1 MPRSIRAVCALAV
14 FSIIGAVVFAQPVSR
29 IKGRVVT
36 EKGAPVK
43 NADVRAEAFFGYA
56 AGSFGGQRIFTTTT
70 NEKGE
75 WTIIGVKSGIWL
87 FTVSSPG
94 RIPET
99 VALPIQM
106 LVTVS
111 SGASGLLLPWQLILK
126 PELVPDSAYGSVLA
140 TANQA
145 AHDTPDRVRTMM
157 SAVPDD
163 VDGDWL
169 GGAGRIVLT
178 VSEPGLAIQLFKRA
192 LERDPSS
199 YRAALGI
206 ASSALLLRDFDT
218 ASRAFAAARDRT
230 HDKDEQRFISAAL
243 DDLRNVKV
251 SNK

>member
-1 MPRSIRAVCALAV
+1 MSKYIPAVVALALFCLLGTTLV
-14 FSIIGAVVFAQPVSR
+14 AQPVSR
-29 IKGRVVT
+29 LKGRVVT
-36 EKGAPVK
+36 EGGVPIK
-43 NADVRAEAFFGYA
+43 NADIRAEAFFGYA
-56 AGSFGGQRIFTTTT
+56 AGAFGGQRIFTATT
-70 NEKGE
+70 NDKGE

-87 FTVSSPG
+87 FTVAAPG
-94 RIPET
+94 RVPET

-126 PELVPDSAYGSVLA
+126 PALVPDSTYGNVLA

-145 AHDTPDRVRTMM
+145 AHDTPERVRTMM

-163 VDGDWL
+163 ADGDFL

-178 VSEPGLAIQLFKRA
+178 VGEPGLAIQLFKRA

-206 ASSALLLRDFDT
+206 ASAALLLRDFDT

-230 HDKDEQRFISAAL
+230 HDKDEQKFISAAL

>member
-1 MPRSIRAVCALAV
+1 MSKSIPAVVALALWCV
-14 FSIIGAVVFAQPVSR
+14 LGSILVAQPVSR
-29 IKGRVVT
+29 LKGRVVT
-36 EKGAPVK
+36 EKGEPIK

-56 AGSFGGQRIFTTTT
+56 AGAFGGQRIFTTTT
-70 NEKGE
+70 NDKGE
-75 WTIIGVKSGIWL
+75 WTVIGVKSGIWL

-126 PELVPDSAYGSVLA
+126 PALVPDTAYGNVLA

-145 AHDTPDRVRTMM
+145 AHDTPGRVTSMM

-163 VDGDWL
+163 ADGDWL

-178 VSEPGLAIQLFKRA
+178 VGEPGLAIQLFKRA

-206 ASSALLLRDFDT
+206 ASAAVLLRDFDT

-230 HDKDEQRFISAAL
+230 HDKDEQKFISAAL

>member
-1 MPRSIRAVCALAV
+1 MSKSILGVALMLCCLLGSV
-14 FSIIGAVVFAQPVSR
+14 LIAQPVSR
-29 IKGRVVT
+29 LKGRVVT
-36 EKGAPVK
+36 EKGEPIK

-56 AGSFGGQRIFTTTT
+56 AGAFGGQRIFTTTT

-75 WTIIGVKSGIWL
+75 WTIIGLKSGVWL
-87 FTVSSPG
+87 FSVSSIG
-94 RIPET
+94 RIAET
-99 VALPIQM
+99 VALPVQM

-126 PELVPDSAYGSVLA
+126 PALVPDSAYGGVLS
-140 TANQA
+140 TASQA
-145 AHDTPDRVRTMM
+145 AHDAPEKVRTMM
-157 SAVPDD
+157 SVVPDD
-163 VDGDWL
+163 ADGDWL
-169 GGAGRIVLT
+169 AGAGRILLT
-178 VSEPGLAIQLFKRA
+178 VAEPGLAIQLFKRA

-230 HDKDEQRFISAAL
+230 HDKDEQKFISAAL

>member
-1 MPRSIRAVCALAV
+1 MSKSIAAVAFTFCCLLS
-14 FSIIGAVVFAQPVSR
+14 SILVAQPVSR
-29 IKGRVVT
+29 LKGRVVT
-36 EKGAPVK
+36 ERGEPIK
-43 NADVRAEAFFGYA
+43 NAEVRAVAFFGYA
-56 AGSFGGQRIFTTTT
+56 AGAFGGQRIFTATT
-70 NEKGE
+70 NDKGE

-87 FTVSSPG
+87 FSVSSIG

-99 VALPIQM
+99 VAMPVQM

-126 PELVPDSAYGSVLA
+126 PALVPDGAYGGVLA
-140 TANQA
+140 RANQA
-145 AHDTPDRVRTMM
+145 AHDAPGNVRTML
-157 SAVPDD
+157 SVVPDD
-163 VDGDWL
+163 ADGDWL
-169 GGAGRIVLT
+169 AGAGRILLT
-178 VSEPGLAIQLFKRA
+178 VAEPGLAMPLFKRA

-230 HDKDEQRFISAAL
+230 HDKDEQKFISAAL